1 MRISD
6 WSSDVCSSDLSTT
19 PVCRTTGV
27 ALAAPAWGRPRVP
40 VSPLPD
46 FDPFQQQVELGLH
59 RLLRLLAFLD
69 VVHRVQHAG
78 VVPGRGTDDAGD
90 PGAVVAV
97 AGGGVVGMPAVE
109 DPVPFVAVLVVHR
122 RGGD

>member
-6 WSSDVCSSDLSTT
+6 WSSDVCSSDL
-19 PVCRTTGV
+19 
-27 ALAAPAWGRPRVP
+27 
-40 VSPLPD
+40 
-46 FDPFQQQVELGLH
+46 
-59 RLLRLLAFLD
+59 

-90 PGAVVAV
+90 LGAVVAV

-122 RGGD
+122 RGGDLRAHGHDVVGRSEDRSVGEEGVSTCSSRSLPYYAKQNVL